1 MIISLW
7 GPVLS
12 LIVYTRNL
20 MKGFDSFDEE
30 EGKKDLPGLIFFS
43 CFAISALVTITAG
56 FKRGYPGHF
65 YFFMGS

>member
-20 MKGFDSFDEE
+20 MKGFDSFDEKRE
-30 EGKKDLPGLIFFS
+30 KKIFR
-43 CFAISALVTITAG
+43 A
-56 FKRGYPGHF
+56 
-65 YFFMGS
+65 